1 VKCANTPKRQHGN
14 TPNSTMENLFDK
26 YWQKW
31 TIACVIGELLGM
43 GAVAVIALSYN
54 RWAGEPVTAGD
65 KALNLLVMV
74 FAGAIEGF
82 LLGLWQWRV
91 LRQKFPKMP
100 AREWIGYTMAIAMLG
115 WFLGMLPSLLLTL
128 GNAPVPPQ
136 PVEPPLVLILAGA
149 LALGLFLGAMFGL
162 FQWFAFQKYARES
175 IQWVTG
181 NSLGWGLGMM
191 FIFGAATWPGET
203 TPLPAIIL
211 AGIAAGALA
220 GLSVGAITGIY
231 LNRIIAE
238 NKGDGSAEED
248 GPK

>member
-1 VKCANTPKRQHGN
+1 MR
-14 TPNSTMENLFDK
+14 NLFDK

-31 TIACVIGELLGM
+31 TTACAVGELLGM
-43 GAVAVIALSYN
+43 GAVALIALSYN
-54 RWAGEPVTAGD
+54 RWAGEPLTAGS

-82 LLGLWQWRV
+82 VLGFWQWRV
-91 LRQKFPKMP
+91 LRLKFPIIP
-100 AREWIGYTMAIAMLG
+100 AKEWIGYTMAVAMLG

-128 GNAPVPPQ
+128 GNAPVPPEE
-136 PVEPPLVLILAGA
+136 VEPPLVLILAGA
-149 LALGLFLGAMFGL
+149 MALGLFLGAMFGL
-162 FQWFAFQKYARES
+162 FQWFAFHKYARES

-191 FIFGAATWPGET
+191 FIFAAAAWPDAAS
-203 TPLPAIIL
+203 PLFTVIL
-211 AGIAAGALA
+211 AGMAGGSLA

-238 NKGDGSAEED
+238 NEAAGGAQKG
-248 GPK
+248 